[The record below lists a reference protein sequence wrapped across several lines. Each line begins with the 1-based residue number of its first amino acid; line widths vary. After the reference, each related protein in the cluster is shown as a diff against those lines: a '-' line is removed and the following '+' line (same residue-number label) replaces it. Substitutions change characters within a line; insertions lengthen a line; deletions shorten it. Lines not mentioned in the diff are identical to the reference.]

1 MQIIGDVPQLTVA
14 FIRRKAPY
22 FVGDSL
28 TDSVTFWGVYA
39 VLGKDNWRR
48 RSPDDGR
55 RLLGRG
61 PGSAGGPYVRQSP
74 QPKNGVVCQP
84 AGTAGAVFATTFE
97 VMGHLT
103 KSKDG

>member
-28 TDSVTFWGVYA
+28 TDSVTFWESMQYWGKIIGVA
-39 VLGKDNWRR
+39 VALMM
-48 RSPDDGR
+48 
-55 RLLGRG
+55 
-61 PGSAGGPYVRQSP
+61 GGGFGAWSWVCWWAICSTKPAAE
-74 QPKNGVVCQP
+74 NGVVCQP